1 MATWSFVFVST
12 ISPALKSIHPA
23 LYPASFELEEIFMVG
38 TRVAKGVPLPVS
50 KKDNLGAGYRQGR
63 GRYQIITRSGQQVK
77 ALLPD
82 AFAVLQ
88 HTAHR

>member
-1 MATWSFVFVST
+1 
-12 ISPALKSIHPA
+12 
-23 LYPASFELEEIFMVG
+23 MVG
-38 TRVAKGVPLPVS
+38 TRVAKGVPLPVV
-50 KKDNLGAGYRQGR
+50 KRTIWAPDTCQGR

-88 HTAHR
+88 HTALGEEPDFWVQPRDLSSRVEIPPFLLPGDGFHR